1 MKTRI
6 IAAVVLL
13 PLLLVFLFVLP
24 TVWTA
29 VLCSAA
35 VALAAYELLWS
46 TGLVKNIRLIAYTAV
61 MAFLVPLWSWF
72 GMSYVAA
79 LIAVLAF
86 VSLLYGEELISKAT
100 LQYEKMMTCLA
111 GGLLIP
117 FMLSAL
123 VRIHSGAEGRFL
135 IPVPFIMAF
144 LSDSGAYFAG
154 CFLGRH
160 KLAPTISPKKT
171 VEGAVGGVLGGIAG
185 MLVYCLVLSKCFSFT
200 VNYWYALVYGV
211 LGALAAMFGDL
222 SFSAIKRQ
230 NGIKDYGNLIPGH
243 GGVLDRFD
251 SMTLVAPLAE
261 ILLILLPIAVR

>member
-1 MKTRI
+1 MQGQQRRDLVILFFKNLHRETFVQHGI
-6 IAAVVLL
+6 EHAA
-13 PLLLVFLFVLP
+13 
-24 TVWTA
+24 
-29 VLCSAA
+29 
-35 VALAAYELLWS
+35 E
-46 TGLVKNIRLIAYTAV
+46 
-61 MAFLVPLWSWF
+61 
-72 GMSYVAA
+72 
-79 LIAVLAF
+79 
-86 VSLLYGEELISKAT
+86 
-100 LQYEKMMTCLA
+100 
-111 GGLLIP
+111 
-117 FMLSAL
+117 
-123 VRIHSGAEGRFL
+123 
-135 IPVPFIMAF
+135 
-144 LSDSGAYFAG
+144 
-154 CFLGRH
+154 
-160 KLAPTISPKKT
+160 KT